1 LKSILIIAVV
11 MESGNHKLRARNRN
25 FYESHKCG
33 TQNQSSGQA
42 SCSTR
47 FISVLQAFLF
57 SLVDFH
63 SSDVHT
69 LAIVICNCIFYH
81 CIKLSWVYLAIIWNL
96 QHEKEI
102 IAKTPEHRRK
112 RKVIES
118 LPFNWW

>member
-81 CIKLSWVYLAIIWNL
+81 CIKLSLFGDNL
-96 QHEKEI
+96 EF
-102 IAKTPEHRRK
+102 TTRK
-112 RKVIES
+112 RNHCKNARAPTKAEGYRVVA
-118 LPFNWW
+118 L